1 MDGSSGSSWF
11 AHYQQCWKE
20 RTYSCKPMC
29 WDFHFCRVKW
39 ANEKEKE
46 EWFHIPLGK
55 RIEFF
60 TSEEMQKANTYM
72 KAFMSLVGREIHLQ
86 TKNIKT
92 KTKAKNTANANFHT
106 FFWQKFKPLVTCS
119 RGKHVGKN
127 VLKHYYRT
135 FFDKAFVNVS

>member
-1 MDGSSGSSWF
+1 
-11 AHYQQCWKE
+11 
-20 RTYSCKPMC
+20 
-29 WDFHFCRVKW
+29 
-39 ANEKEKE
+39 
-46 EWFHIPLGK
+46 
-55 RIEFF
+55 
-60 TSEEMQKANTYM
+60 MQKANTYM

-86 TKNIKT
+86 TKNIK
-92 KTKAKNTANANFHT
+92 KTKAKNTADANFHT